1 MTSPDGVPAPGSG
14 ARGFPPPPLARWQLT
29 WRYAVVSLPI
39 LLGLAVLVLLRAGG
53 AEGEPGWRLVLD
65 VGGFGVSLGLTVLRR
80 RRPLLV
86 AVLVTLIVGVSTL
99 SFGVWAWVVVSMA
112 TRRRWREVLIT
123 GAAALVSVALS
134 IPMGESFFTVAD
146 PTAGDTLM
154 RVTTL
159 VTLAILV
166 LVTYA
171 GLVAWGFY
179 LGARRDLVASLQERA
194 EIAEHE
200 QALRAA
206 QARADERA
214 RIAREMHDVLA
225 HRISLMSM
233 HAGILAYREDLT
245 PEETREIAAIIQ
257 SNASDSLTEL
267 RAVLGTL
274 RQPGQPPPKPQPTL
288 ADLPS
293 LLEEASAAGARVT
306 LTDTVVEQ
314 GTLPVPTGRHAY
326 RIIQEALTNARK
338 HAVGAPVTLAL
349 SGGPQAGLAIEVSN
363 PLTADAGLPGAGL
376 GLVGLAERAEIAGGT
391 CTAQV
396 EAGRFVVRAWFPWQT

>member
-1 MTSPDGVPAPGSG
+1 MTSNDGAPAAGVG
-14 ARGFPPPPLARWQLT
+14 VRGFPPPPLAGWQLT
-29 WRYAVVSLPI
+29 WRYAVVSAPFV
-39 LLGLAVLVLLRAGG
+39 LGLALFLILRGQTDDPG
-53 AEGEPGWRLVLD
+53 FGWRLALD
-65 VGGFGVSLGLTVLRR
+65 LGGFAASLGLAVLRR

-86 AVLVTLIVGVSTL
+86 AVLVSLIVGVSTM
-99 SFGVWAWVVVSMA
+99 SVGVWAWVVVSMA
-112 TRRRWREVLIT
+112 TRRRWRDVLLT
-123 GAAALVSVALS
+123 GVAMVAGVAISL
-134 IPMGESFFTVAD
+134 PLGESFFSPAD
-146 PTAGDTLM
+146 PTVGGP
-154 RVTTL
+154 V
-159 VTLAILV
+159 V
-166 LVTYA
+166 LVTTVVTFTVVVLVVYA

-194 EIAEHE
+194 EIAEQE

-233 HAGILAYREDLT
+233 HAGILAYREDLS
-245 PEETREIAAIIQ
+245 PEETREIASIIQ

-267 RAVLGTL
+267 RVVLGTL
-274 RQPGQPPPKPQPTL
+274 RQPGQAPPKPQPTL

-293 LLEEASAAGARVT
+293 LVDDARASGARVT
-306 LTDTVVEQ
+306 VTDTVTSP

-349 SGGPQAGLAIEVSN
+349 SGGPEAGLTIVVAN

-376 GLVGLAERAEIAGGT
+376 GLVGLAERVEVVGGNSSAG
-391 CTAQV
+391 V
-396 EAGRFVVRAWFPWQT
+396 EAGRFVVRAWLPWLT